1 MFIKKSQTLRKQ
13 LFNLAAP
20 IFIETL
26 LVILLGTTD
35 IVMLSRHSDAT
46 VAAVGVVNQLL
57 NMVFIVFGVT
67 TLGTS
72 VLCSQYLGARQHQ
85 NVIQTIGISLVFNTL
100 IGIIISAFLFFRA
113 EQLLRM
119 MDLAPELIQEGLSYM
134 RIVGGF
140 AFLQAIALTLSAI
153 LRSHDMAYY
162 PMRVTLLINLLNI
175 LGNYTLIF
183 GKFGFPALGVTG
195 AAISTSVCRLIAMSL
210 LFYIL
215 FHKVEKKFPLA
226 CFRPFPWDKLKNLL
240 IIGLPAAGEQV
251 SYNLSQVVVTYFTI
265 MVSTAALT
273 ARTYAMNI
281 VMFTYVFA
289 IAIGQ
294 GGAICIGHLV
304 GAERTH
310 AAYILQRYCM
320 RISVFVSLIMAVVT
334 AGAGKFIFSFL
345 TENPEI
351 IHFGLI
357 ILCIDIIL
365 EVGRAVNILSVNVL
379 NAVGDVT
386 YPFITGVIVMW
397 GVATYLSY
405 VFGIQFGWGL
415 AGMWFAFLLDENIRA
430 IIFVRRWN
438 SRKWIGKAFT
448 QERKI
453 SIGLPP
459 FMKWILKRIF
469 IVVRPLR
476 G

>member
-1 MFIKKSQTLRKQ
+1 MFIKRQQGLRKQ

-35 IVMLSRHSDAT
+35 IIMLSRHSDET

-72 VLCSQYLGARQHQ
+72 VLCSQYLGAKQQ
-85 NVIQTIGISLVFNTL
+85 TNVLQTIGVSLLFNTV
-100 IGIIISAFLFFRA
+100 IGIITSAFLFFFGK
-113 EQLLRM
+113 QLLQM
-119 MDLAPELIQEGLSYM
+119 MDLAPELIGEGLSYM

-153 LRSHDMAYY
+153 LRSHNLAYY
-162 PMRVTLLINLLNI
+162 PMRVTLLMNILNI
-175 LGNYTLIF
+175 IGNYTLIF
-183 GKFGFPALGVTG
+183 GKFGMPALGVEG
-195 AAISTSVCRLIAMSL
+195 AAISTSACRFIAMFLLICL
-210 LFYIL
+210 LFR
-215 FHKVEKKFPLA
+215 KVTPHIPLSL
-226 CFRPFPWDKLKNLL
+226 FRPFPMDKLKNLL
-240 IIGLPAAGEQV
+240 YVGLPAAGEQV

-265 MVSTAALT
+265 MVGTAALT

-294 GGAICIGHLV
+294 GGAICIGHLA
-304 GAERTH
+304 GAEKTR

-320 RISVFVSLIMAVVT
+320 KISVLISLIMAIIT
-334 AGAGKFIFSFL
+334 AGLGKFIFSFL
-345 TENPEI
+345 TNNPEI
-351 IHFGLI
+351 IHLGII
-357 ILCIDIIL
+357 ILCIDILL

-386 YPFITGVIVMW
+386 YPFITGIIVMW

-405 VFGIQFGWGL
+405 VFGIQLGWGL

-430 IIFVRRWN
+430 VIFVRRWN
-438 SRKWIGKAFT
+438 SRKWIGKTFT
-448 QERKI
+448 RVQP
-453 SIGLPP
+453 LPSSNP
-459 FMKWILKRIF
+459 AQKAA
-469 IVVRPLR
+469 
-476 G
+476 